1 MKLIAL
7 SATLALFTASLG
19 SLARAAAPS
28 TSHPETPTH
37 AAPAQP
43 GTITG
48 RIYSP
53 VVKEYLRNAQLRI
66 EETGQTTVS
75 EGEGRFLLGPVSAG
89 RYTVVVTY
97 TGYRPV
103 TLTVDVAAGAT
114 VDRDIELASSMH
126 ASLPAEEAMRLPEFT
141 VSTLREGSGKAIMDQ
156 RNSMNITNIV
166 ASDIFGDDAE
176 GNLGE
181 FLKHLPGVE
190 ADTAFGEVRT
200 IGLRGLGSEY
210 TSVTIDGMSMN
221 TADPTL
227 QGATNSRA
235 FTFET
240 VSLSSM
246 EAVEISKTVSADQDA
261 NAPAGTI
268 NLRTKRAFDRPGRR
282 ISWQANLAAHSEAL
296 SLKKTMGPDERQTH
310 KLRPGGQLEY
320 SDVFFDKR
328 LGIVMT
334 VSGSNLYQE
343 SSSSTLTFDRT
354 PTTADPRP
362 QVITQLSFGA
372 SQRLNERF
380 SATFTADYKASRD
393 LVLSLGMIYNWSELW
408 QYGRTALFQAGAR
421 NTVVAT
427 DPLVSFRSNSTAA
440 LAAGRP
446 SGTAKLGQSFTLTPK
461 FEYKWRGIAFEGK
474 LALSRSHAWYDPKNR
489 QGAAADVGTSAM
501 RGIGFRA
508 ERDSSDAFDWRI
520 TQVSGADIGN
530 GYTDTS
536 VAAMNDGR
544 TSRRNTYGGQLT
556 ATATT
561 RFVLPIIWKAGFKSQ
576 YEFYN
581 YGNTGAL
588 NQYSYAPNGT
598 NIGWNSFK
606 SPYPYELG
614 MTNTTITSLSGQ
626 GIFMGDLIAMGAR
639 FRDNPGAFVST
650 ITPANYTTAL
660 ITSPRRYEETVD
672 AAFLMGTTKLGKAS
686 LRAGLRWEQTSGDST
701 ELAQL
706 SAAEVRAAGFAV
718 GANGR
723 ATTIP
728 GLEYQYFTRPR
739 AHRVSEY
746 DDFFP
751 SASFKY
757 PLGTN
762 FDLQV
767 GYSRTIRRP
776 AFKDVAGFFNVN
788 EQTRVVA
795 APNINLDPEYSD
807 NVSAR
812 LAYYF
817 EPVGILALNLYQN
830 QVDGLMITN
839 TLSEEQ
845 FGYNGPEDYSGYE
858 FQTTT
863 NSDGTIR
870 IQGVELEYS
879 QSLSF
884 LPGVFKG
891 LGVRASFTH
900 NSAETVVP
908 DLVPNAASAGIN
920 YAYRRF
926 SAYVN
931 GLWKD
936 DVPIVVDERSYRRH
950 FVTLDASTSFKLTR
964 DMSLFLSAR
973 NLTNAK
979 LITMD
984 RFPPNAPVWRSYQIN
999 GITLT
1004 CGIKGR
1010 F

>member
-1 MKLIAL
+1 MKTSILFSAL
-7 SATLALFTASLG
+7 LLLAAGDRSSTAFAAPTDTASATPQAS
-19 SLARAAAPS
+19 PQQ
-28 TSHPETPTH
+28 ETG
-37 AAPAQP
+37 A
-43 GTITG
+43 ITG

-53 VVKEYLRNAQLRI
+53 VMKEYLRNAQLRI
-66 EETGQTTVS
+66 AETGQSTVS
-75 EGEGRFLLGPVSAG
+75 ESEGKFVLSSVPSG
-89 RYTVVVTY
+89 RYTLVVTY

-103 TLTVDVAAGAT
+103 SLTVDVAAGAT
-114 VDRDIELASSMH
+114 VNRDIEISSSMH
-126 ASLPAEEAMRLPEFT
+126 ADLPTEEVMRLPEFT
-141 VSTLREGSGKAIMDQ
+141 VSTLREGSAKAIMDQ
-156 RNSMNITNIV
+156 RSSMNITNIV
-166 ASDIFGDDAE
+166 ASDVFGDDAE

-190 ADTAFGEVRT
+190 ADTSFGEVRT

-210 TSVTIDGMSMN
+210 TAVTVDGMSMN

-227 QGATNSRA
+227 QGASNSRA

-246 EAVEISKTVSADQDA
+246 EAIEISKTVSADQDA

-282 ISWQANLAAHSEAL
+282 ISWQANLSAHSEAL
-296 SLKKTMGPDERQTH
+296 DLERTMGPDERRTH
-310 KLRPGGQLEY
+310 KLRPGGLLEY
-320 SDVFFDKR
+320 SDVFLDKR
-328 LGIVMT
+328 LGIVVT
-334 VSGSNLYQE
+334 VSESNLYQE
-343 SSSSTLTFDRT
+343 SSSSTITFDRN

-380 SATFTADYKASRD
+380 SSTFTADLKATPN
-393 LVLSLGMIYNWSELW
+393 LVLSLGAIYNWSELW
-408 QYGRTALFQAGAR
+408 QYGRTALFQTGAR
-421 NTVVAT
+421 ATVVAT
-427 DPLVSFRSNSTAA
+427 EPLVSFRSNSTAA

-446 SGTAKLGQSFTLTPK
+446 SGTAKLGQSFTLNPK
-461 FEYKWRGIAFEGK
+461 FEYKWKGVTFEGK
-474 LALSRSHAWYDPKNR
+474 FALSRSHAWYDPKNR
-489 QGAAADVGTSAM
+489 QGSAADVGTSAM
-501 RGIGFRA
+501 RSIGFRA
-508 ERDSSDAFDWRI
+508 ERDSDSDYDWRI
-520 TQVSGADIGN
+520 TQTTGADIGT

-556 ATATT
+556 ATLST
-561 RFVLPIIWKAGFKSQ
+561 RVGLPILWKAGFKSQ
-576 YEFYN
+576 YDFYD

-598 NIGWNSFK
+598 NVGWNTFK
-606 SPYPYELG
+606 SPYPYDLG
-614 MTNTTITSLSGQ
+614 MTGTTITSLSGQ
-626 GIFMGDLIAMGAR
+626 GIFMADLIAMGAR

-650 ITPANYTTAL
+650 VTPANYTTAF
-660 ITSPRRYEETVD
+660 ITSPRRYEETID
-672 AAFLMGTTKLGKAS
+672 AGFLMGTTKVGKAS
-686 LRAGLRWEQTSGDST
+686 VRAGLRLEQTSGDAT

-706 SAAEVRAAGFAV
+706 SAAEVRAAGFTV
-718 GANGR
+718 GTNGR

-728 GLEYQYFTRPR
+728 GLEYQYYTRPR
-739 AHRVSEY
+739 AHRVSQY
-746 DDFFP
+746 DDLFP
-751 SASFKY
+751 SASLKY

-762 FDLQV
+762 LDLQV

-788 EQTRVVA
+788 DQTRVIA

-839 TLSEEQ
+839 TLSYEQ
-845 FGYNGPEDYSGYE
+845 FGYDGPEDYTGYE

-863 NSDGTIR
+863 NSNGSIR

-884 LPGVFKG
+884 LPGVFRG
-891 LGVRASFTH
+891 LGVRASYTH

-950 FVTLDASTSFKLTR
+950 FVTLDASASFRINRET
-964 DMSLFLSAR
+964 SLFFSAR

-999 GITLT
+999 GTTFT